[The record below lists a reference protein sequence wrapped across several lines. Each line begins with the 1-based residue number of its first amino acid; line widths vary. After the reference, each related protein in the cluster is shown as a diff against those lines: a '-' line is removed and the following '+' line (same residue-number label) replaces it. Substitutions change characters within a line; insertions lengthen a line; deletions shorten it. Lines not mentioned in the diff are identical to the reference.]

1 MVGFP
6 AHVSGP
12 LRRNLLAVRVTPKA
26 SRNEISGLYR
36 GASGAVS
43 LSVKVTAAPDKGQ
56 ANAAVIKVLAK
67 AMRVSKSSFHLVK
80 GQTERNKTFEITGPT
95 HPIEAFL
102 ASLTETGTSD
112 GKDH

>member
-1 MVGFP
+1 MNVN
-6 AHVSGP
+6 GP

-26 SRNEISGLYR
+26 SRNEITGLYR
-36 GASGAVS
+36 AADGSVS

-56 ANAAVIKVLAK
+56 ANAAVIKALAK
-67 AMRVSKSSFHLVK
+67 AMMVSRSTFHLVK
-80 GQTERNKTFEITGPT
+80 GQTDRNKTFEITGPT

-102 ASLTETGTSD
+102 ASLTDTGTSD

>member
-12 LRRNLLAVRVTPKA
+12 LTRNLLSVRVTPKA
-26 SRNEISGLYR
+26 SRNEITGLYR

-43 LSVKVTAAPDKGQ
+43 LGVKVTAAPDKGQ

-67 AMRVSKSSFHLVK
+67 AMGVSKSTFHLVK
-80 GQTERNKTFEITGPT
+80 GQTDRNKTFEITGPT
-95 HPIEAFL
+95 QLIEAFL
-102 ASLTETGTSD
+102 ASLTDTGTSD

>member
-12 LRRNLLAVRVTPKA
+12 LTRNLLAVRVTPKA